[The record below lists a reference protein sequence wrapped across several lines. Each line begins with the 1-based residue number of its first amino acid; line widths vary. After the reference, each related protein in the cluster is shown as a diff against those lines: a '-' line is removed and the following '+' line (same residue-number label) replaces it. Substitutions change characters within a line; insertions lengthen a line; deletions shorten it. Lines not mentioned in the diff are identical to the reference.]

1 MRLDELMTDAAVL
14 AELGRRLARHRIERN
29 WTQAELAVEAGV
41 GQATVQ
47 RAERGESV
55 QMTSMVKLLRTLEL
69 LGGLDLAVPESI
81 DLPIARL
88 EREQRKLRRRAS
100 GLRARPGAGRA
111 RPVVEAGAA
120 PTSAES
126 AERPWRWGD
135 EPRRAPRMTVAAV
148 TLWGARIAAVSI
160 DEGARYATFQYDP
173 AFVRS
178 GIELAPVRMP
188 LRAQPYSFPGLPED
202 AFSGLPG
209 LLADSLPD
217 RWGTALVNAWLASQG
232 RVQSSFDVVQR
243 LCYVGTRGVGAL
255 EFQPAHEPSTPA
267 GADLH
272 LDALVRLASEVLVQR
287 AEFVAELSENPDEQ
301 AMKAI
306 LAIGSSAGGAR
317 PKAFIAYNDATGQV
331 RSGQVEVGEGF
342 RHWLLKFD
350 GVSRAGD
357 HGLTD
362 PEGWGAV
369 EYAYSKMARAAGIE
383 MTECRLLEEHG
394 RRHFMTRRFDRPDD
408 GGKLHMQT
416 VGALEHASYNEPGTY
431 SYEQLMLLI
440 RRLGLGTPVVEQ
452 QFRRMVFN
460 VVARNQDDH
469 VKNVAFLM
477 DRAGAWSL
485 APAYDVIWA
494 WKPGNR
500 WLDSHQM
507 SIDGKRDRFTVAD
520 LRASRRGGGPDA
532 RPRRDDARG
541 GRRCRRGLARDRG
554 RGRSRRADDRADRSL
569 TPPDAAGVLI

>member
-1 MRLDELMTDAAVL
+1 V
-14 AELGRRLARHRIERN
+14 
-29 WTQAELAVEAGV
+29 
-41 GQATVQ
+41 
-47 RAERGESV
+47 
-55 QMTSMVKLLRTLEL
+55 
-69 LGGLDLAVPESI
+69 
-81 DLPIARL
+81 
-88 EREQRKLRRRAS
+88 
-100 GLRARPGAGRA
+100 
-111 RPVVEAGAA
+111 
-120 PTSAES
+120 
-126 AERPWRWGD
+126 
-135 EPRRAPRMTVAAV
+135 TVAAV

-160 DEGARYATFQYDP
+160 DAGERYATFQYDP

-178 GIELAPVRMP
+178 GIQLAPVRMP
-188 LRAQPYSFPGLPED
+188 LRAQPYSFPGLPQD

-232 RVQSSFDVVQR
+232 RDRSSFDVVQR

-255 EFQPAHEPSTPA
+255 EFQPASEPTVD
-267 GADLH
+267 GGEDLQV
-272 LDALVRLASEVLVQR
+272 DALVRLASEVLSER
-287 AEFVAELSENPDEQ
+287 AQFVAELSENPDEE

-331 RSGQVEVGEGF
+331 RSGQVQVSEGF

-350 GVSRAGD
+350 GVSRSGD
-357 HGLTD
+357 HGLAD
-362 PEGWGAV
+362 PQGWGAV
-369 EYAYSKMARAAGIE
+369 EYAYSRIARAAGIE

-416 VGALEHASYNEPGTY
+416 VGALEHVSYNEPGAY
-431 SYEQLMLLI
+431 SYEQVLLLI
-440 RRLGLGTPVVEQ
+440 RRLGLGTPIVEQ

-469 VKNVAFLM
+469 VKNIAFLM
-477 DRAGAWSL
+477 DRDGAWSL

-494 WKPGNR
+494 WRPGNV

-507 SIDGKRDRFTVAD
+507 SINGRRDGFSVAD
-520 LRASRRGGGPDA
+520 LRAVA
-532 RPRRDDARG
+532 AVA
-541 GRRCRRGLARDRG
+541 GLKRG
-554 RGRSRRADDRADRSL
+554 RAEAILAEVSAVVAGWAQVAAEVGVDERMAEQIARSHRLRL
-569 TPPDAAGVLI
+569 PPG

>member
-1 MRLDELMTDAAVL
+1 
-14 AELGRRLARHRIERN
+14 
-29 WTQAELAVEAGV
+29 
-41 GQATVQ
+41 
-47 RAERGESV
+47 
-55 QMTSMVKLLRTLEL
+55 
-69 LGGLDLAVPESI
+69 
-81 DLPIARL
+81 
-88 EREQRKLRRRAS
+88 
-100 GLRARPGAGRA
+100 
-111 RPVVEAGAA
+111 
-120 PTSAES
+120 
-126 AERPWRWGD
+126 
-135 EPRRAPRMTVAAV
+135 MTVAAV

-160 DEGARYATFQYDP
+160 EDGARYATFQYDP
-173 AFVRS
+173 AFARS
-178 GIELAPVRMP
+178 GIQIAPVRMG

-232 RVQSSFDVVQR
+232 REQSSFDVVQR

-255 EFQPAHEPSTPA
+255 EFQPSHEPTL
-267 GADLH
+267 ADGVDLQV
-272 LDALVRLASEVLVQR
+272 DALVRLASEVL
-287 AEFVAELSENPDEQ
+287 AEREGFVAELSEHPDEQ

-331 RSGQVEVGEGF
+331 RSGQVQVGAGF

-362 PEGWGAV
+362 PEGWGAI

-416 VGALEHASYNEPGTY
+416 VGALEHVSYNEPGTY
-431 SYEQLMLLI
+431 SYEQAMLLI

-477 DRAGAWSL
+477 DREGAWSL

-494 WKPGNR
+494 WKPGNP

-507 SIDGKRDRFTVAD
+507 SINGKRDRFTVAD
-520 LRASRRGGGPDA
+520 LRATA
-532 RPRRDDARG
+532 AVA
-541 GRRCRRGLARDRG
+541 GLPRG
-554 RGRSRRADDRADRSL
+554 RAEAILAEVGEVVVGWRGMAEEVGVNERIAEQIARSHRL
-569 TPPDAAGVLI
+569 TLPAS